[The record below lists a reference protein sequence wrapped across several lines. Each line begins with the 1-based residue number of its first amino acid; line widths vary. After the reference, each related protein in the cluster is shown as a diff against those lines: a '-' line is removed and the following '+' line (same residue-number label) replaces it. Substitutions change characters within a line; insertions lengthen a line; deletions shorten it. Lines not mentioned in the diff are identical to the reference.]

1 MRESMD
7 PWVSVVE
14 RHRQLSFVRWAARDR
29 VEHDDT
35 LLTIAEIAIALAGF
49 ASLISVIG
57 RRSSDIAHVTGALR
71 LRLMLEVSFRNAAFA
86 LLPLPFVEV
95 APSDPMLWRILSGLY
110 LVVTTVHVAIR
121 LRTGDAHA
129 ERLLAFPSL
138 ILFGI
143 TVLAS
148 VANVLGLGGAYAFS
162 LYLTNIL
169 LGLGSAGV
177 MFLSVAATVFDVDRS

>member
-1 MRESMD
+1 
-7 PWVSVVE
+7 
-14 RHRQLSFVRWAARDR
+14 

-57 RRSSDIAHVTGALR
+57 HRSSATARANSLLR

-86 LLPLPFVEV
+86 LLPLPFVQI
-95 APSDPMLWRILSGLY
+95 ASSDPMLWRIFSGLY
-110 LVVTTVHVAIR
+110 LVVTTIHVAIR
-121 LRTGDAHA
+121 LRPFDADA
-129 ERLLAFPSL
+129 ERLLVPPSL

-148 VANVLGLGGAYAFS
+148 VANVFGLGGAYAFS

-169 LGLGSAGV
+169 LGLGSAGM

>member
-1 MRESMD
+1 M
-7 PWVSVVE
+7 
-14 RHRQLSFVRWAARDR
+14 
-29 VEHDDT
+29 EHDDT

-57 RRSSDIAHVTGALR
+57 RRSNDTARATGSLR
-71 LRLMLEVSFRNAAFA
+71 LRLMLEVSFRNTAFA
-86 LLPLPFVEV
+86 LLPLPFVQV
-95 APSDPMLWRILSGLY
+95 APSDPMLWRIFSGLY
-110 LVVTTVHVAIR
+110 LVVTTIHVAIR
-121 LRTGDAHA
+121 LRTGDAHT
-129 ERLLAFPSL
+129 EPLLAFPSL

-169 LGLGSAGV
+169 LGLGSAGL

>member
-1 MRESMD
+1 M
-7 PWVSVVE
+7 
-14 RHRQLSFVRWAARDR
+14 
-29 VEHDDT
+29 EHGDT

-57 RRSSDIAHVTGALR
+57 RRSSDTARATGSLR

-86 LLPLPFVEV
+86 LLPLPFVQI
-95 APSDPMLWRILSGLY
+95 APSDPMLWRIFSGLY
-110 LVVTTVHVAIR
+110 LIVTTIHVAIR
-121 LRTGDAHA
+121 LRPGDADG

-169 LGLGSAGV
+169 LGLGSAGL
-177 MFLSVAATVFDVDRS
+177 MFLSVAATVFEVDQS

>member
-1 MRESMD
+1 M
-7 PWVSVVE
+7 
-14 RHRQLSFVRWAARDR
+14 
-29 VEHDDT
+29 EHDDT

-57 RRSSDIAHVTGALR
+57 RRSSDTARATGSLR

-86 LLPLPFVEV
+86 LLPLPFVQI
-95 APSDPMLWRILSGLY
+95 APSDPMPWRIFSGLY
-110 LVVTTVHVAIR
+110 LVVTTIHGAIR
-121 LRTGDAHA
+121 MRTGDART
-129 ERLLAFPSL
+129 EPLLAFPSL

-148 VANVLGLGGAYAFS
+148 VANVLGLGGAHAFS

-169 LGLGSAGV
+169 LGLGSAGL

>member
-1 MRESMD
+1 
-7 PWVSVVE
+7 
-14 RHRQLSFVRWAARDR
+14 
-29 VEHDDT
+29 VEHGDT

-57 RRSSDIAHVTGALR
+57 RRPSDTARATSSLR

-86 LLPLPFVEV
+86 LLPLPFVEI
-95 APSDPMLWRILSGLY
+95 APSDPMLWRIFSGLY
-110 LVVTTVHVAIR
+110 LVVTTIHVAIR
-121 LRTGDAHA
+121 LRTGDANA
-129 ERLLAFPSL
+129 ERLLAFPSM

-148 VANVLGLGGAYAFS
+148 VANVIGLGGAHAFS

-169 LGLGSAGV
+169 LGLGSAGL
-177 MFLSVAATVFDVDRS
+177 MFLSVAATVFDVEPN

>member
-1 MRESMD
+1 
-7 PWVSVVE
+7 
-14 RHRQLSFVRWAARDR
+14 

-57 RRSSDIAHVTGALR
+57 RRSIDTARATSSLR

-86 LLPLPFVEV
+86 LLPLPFLQI

-110 LVVTTVHVAIR
+110 LLVSTVHVATR
-121 LRTGDAHA
+121 LRMRDAQT
-129 ERLLAFPSL
+129 EPLLASSSL

-148 VANVLGLGGAYAFS
+148 VANVLGLGGTYAFS

-169 LGLGSAGV
+169 LGLGSAGL

>member
-1 MRESMD
+1 
-7 PWVSVVE
+7 
-14 RHRQLSFVRWAARDR
+14 
-29 VEHDDT
+29 VEHDDI

-57 RRSSDIAHVTGALR
+57 RRSSDTARATGSLR

-86 LLPLPFVEV
+86 LLPLPFVQI
-95 APSDPMLWRILSGLY
+95 APSDPMLWRIFSGLY
-110 LVVTTVHVAIR
+110 LVVTTIHVAIR
-121 LRTGDAHA
+121 LRDADT
-129 ERLLAFPSL
+129 ESLLAFPSL

-169 LGLGSAGV
+169 LGLGSAGL

>member
-1 MRESMD
+1 ME
-7 PWVSVVE
+7 PG
-14 RHRQLSFVRWAARDR
+14 
-29 VEHDDT
+29 DT

-57 RRSSDIAHVTGALR
+57 RRPSDTARATGSLR

-86 LLPLPFVEV
+86 LLPLPFVGIS
-95 APSDPMLWRILSGLY
+95 PSDPMLWRIFSGLY
-110 LVVTTVHVAIR
+110 LVVTTIHVAKR
-121 LRTGDAHA
+121 LRTGDADS

-138 ILFGI
+138 VLFGV

-148 VANVLGLGGAYAFS
+148 VANVLGLGGSHAFS

-169 LGLGSAGV
+169 LGLGSGGV

>member
-1 MRESMD
+1 M
-7 PWVSVVE
+7 
-14 RHRQLSFVRWAARDR
+14 
-29 VEHDDT
+29 EHDDT
-35 LLTIAEIAIALAGF
+35 LLTIAEIGIALAGF

-57 RRSSDIAHVTGALR
+57 RRSGGTAPVTSALR

-95 APSDPMLWRILSGLY
+95 APSDPMLWRVFSGLY
-110 LVVTTVHVAIR
+110 LLVTTVHVAAR
-121 LRTGDAHA
+121 LRTGDANS
-129 ERLLAFPSL
+129 ERLLALPSL
-138 ILFGI
+138 ILYGI

-148 VANVLGLGGAYAFS
+148 VANVLGLGGAHAFS

-177 MFLSVAATVFDVDRS
+177 MFLSVAATVFDVDES